1 MASRNTLIWVG
12 AAALAIVAAG
22 AGAVVWTHPD
32 FLEQNPADLLVGVT
46 APIESKPP
54 IVPPA
59 TQAVP
64 AAPPASAPAP
74 VDKAQTQTAS
84 LEPAFDI
91 VNVDPSGEAVIAG
104 RAAPNEKVEL
114 RDAGKTVAEATAD
127 ASGQF
132 VIIPP
137 ALTPG
142 DHSLSL
148 AANTDKGEPA
158 VSSPVAVSV
167 PAPEVKT
174 GVAAGPA

>member
-12 AAALAIVAAG
+12 AAALVVVAAG
-22 AGAVVWTHPD
+22 AGAVVWTYPGL
-32 FLEQNPADLLVGVT
+32 LEPNPADLVVAR
-46 APIESKPP
+46 APVESKSP

-64 AAPPASAPAP
+64 IAPSPSAPAS
-74 VDKAQTQTAS
+74 VDKAQSQTAA
-84 LEPAFDI
+84 LEPAFDV

-137 ALTPG
+137 ALAPG
-142 DHSLSL
+142 DHELSL
-148 AANTDKGEPA
+148 ASTGTGQPA
-158 VSSPVAVSV
+158 ISSSVAVSV
-167 PAPEVKT
+167 A
-174 GVAAGPA
+174 